1 MSKKNKSYTN
11 RKILVISSLIFAA
24 SILICFLSGLI
35 GLIVEPS
42 NIFAIE
48 NRNNLSGRNYIWIY
62 NKR

>member
-11 RKILVISSLIFAA
+11 RKILVISSLIFAT

-62 NKR
+62 SKR